1 MTKAFI
7 SEILA
12 MEAHGRIPEVTKK
25 PEIFQFF
32 SIFDLKRENFFK
44 FFYTIFLNFLLRVL
58 CHQDYPN
65 RFSSL
70 EDTKNDQKNTLVYR
84 N

>member
-32 SIFDLKRENFFK
+32 SIFDLKRENFSN
-44 FFYTIFLNFLLRVL
+44 FFTPFFFTFY
-58 CHQDYPN
+58 CA
-65 RFSSL
+65 SSAIKIIQIGWVVWKIRKM
-70 EDTKNDQKNTLVYR
+70 TRKTP
-84 N
+84 